1 MVYSLLT
8 AVLAWVYL
16 GSVLIL
22 QTLFRATTGENS
34 QIAIV
39 ASTLS
44 IAALFAPLR
53 QRVQTFIDRR
63 FYRRKYDAVQMLAAF
78 GATARDET
86 DLDRLAGRLVAIV
99 QETMQPAQVLLW
111 MKPAGDGRTE
121 PGRYGSRSASVDP
134 SPKSPP

>member
-63 FYRRKYDAVQMLAAF
+63 FYRRKYDTAKVMAAF
-78 GATARDET
+78 SATVRDEVGLEKLT
-86 DLDRLAGRLVAIV
+86 DHLLAVV
-99 QETMQPAQVLLW
+99 SETMQPANVSLW
-111 MKPAGDGRTE
+111 LKKTADTSPRSGQGRPPTC
-121 PGRYGSRSASVDP
+121 DP
-134 SPKSPP
+134 KGMIS